1 MVGSSFVA
9 DAATGLDAWIN
20 EGVQRLHEKL
30 VEAYAENYIESTS
43 ALTIVAG
50 TSSYALPSD
59 FFKLYTV
66 TLNVN
71 GVEYTVKP
79 FMRAEG
85 SAYKNHTLPY
95 NARPRYRLA
104 GSNIIFLPSTL
115 SATGTMYYAPSATV
129 LSASGDTVN
138 FPNGWERFVVLY
150 AAIQALMKEES
161 SVTALQQELQ
171 KQEQELDEAKRN
183 RDAAL
188 PRQVVDMDLV
198 DFVDGWRFGG

>member
-30 VEAYAENYIESTS
+30 VAAYAENYIESTS
-43 ALTIVAG
+43 ALTLTAG

-59 FFKLYTV
+59 FYKLYTV
-66 TLNVN
+66 TLNIS
-71 GVEYTVKP
+71 GTEYTVKP

-85 SAYKNHTLPY
+85 SAYKSVTLPY
-95 NARPRYRLA
+95 NARPKYRLA

-115 SATGTMYYAPSATV
+115 STTGTMYYAPSATV
-129 LSASGDTVN
+129 LSSGSDTVN

-171 KQEQELDEAKRN
+171 KQEQELEEARRN
-183 RDAAL
+183 RDASF
-188 PRQVVDMDLV
+188 PRQVVDLDMV
-198 DFVDGWRFGG
+198 DFVDGWRF